1 MALNIRV
8 TVLSSSDINIS
19 HSSNSPCRFGQDS
32 NFSRQVGR
40 LLDLAI
46 LLTNRLISEPPTT

>member
-8 TVLSSSDINIS
+8 TVLSSSDVNIS
-19 HSSNSPCRFGQDS
+19 HSSNSTCRLGHDS
-32 NFSRQVGR
+32 NFSQQVGR

-46 LLTNRLISEPPTT
+46 LLTHRLTSEPPTT